1 MLTNNQLTTLPRGI
15 GHLTNLTH
23 LGLGENLLQHLPE
36 EIGKDRPAPR
46 RLPPS
51 PLSDT
56 HIPRKFT
63 PCGGSSVDLVRTQC
77 VGVSARG
84 VCTVALVSGSAPEQL
99 PSRSASPPWA

>member
-46 RLPPS
+46 GLSTDAVCWCVRPWGLHGGLGVGQCPRTTSYPFCFS
-51 PLSDT
+51 PVGLELCFMLRILSVG
-56 HIPRKFT
+56 
-63 PCGGSSVDLVRTQC
+63 CG
-77 VGVSARG
+77 
-84 VCTVALVSGSAPEQL
+84 
-99 PSRSASPPWA
+99 